1 MNFTFLDWSIIALFL
16 GITLFIGLKFKNK
29 ASGSLTDFF
38 LAGRNLPWYI
48 AGISMVATTFAAD
61 TPLWVTE
68 VIKKNGISG
77 NWLWWNML
85 IGGMVTTFFFAK
97 LWRRANVL
105 TELEFLEIRY
115 SGRIVNYFRSFK
127 SLYLGIFFNAIII
140 GWVNAA
146 MIKILKI
153 FFGIDYET
161 AFMIVA
167 GLMLLIAIYSS
178 LSGLLGVAITDS
190 IQFVLAMVGCIILAV
205 VMVNSEQV
213 GGISGLKEKLPEWR
227 FDFFPNFSKDNS
239 VGTFTLSIFA
249 FLSFVGVQW
258 WASVYPGAEPGGGG
272 YISQRMMSTK
282 NEKHAVFASLFFQIA
297 HYCLRPWPWI
307 IVGLCA
313 LVVYPELTEA
323 NAGEGFVMAMND
335 FMPSG
340 LKGLLFT
347 AFLGA
352 YMSTISTQLNWGAS
366 YLTND
371 LYKRNFGKNKTD
383 KELVKVGR
391 LFTVLIMLIAV
402 VSTSFIDTIDGAA
415 RFLIASSAG
424 LGAVL
429 ILRWYWWRINI
440 WSEISATI
448 APILGYTVA
457 KYILAPIYE
466 EGGSNTFIA
475 NEGIILTTTLF
486 TTVVWL
492 IVTFIT
498 KPTDSEKL
506 ESFYNQVKPDGAW
519 TPVKNKLNIVTKKG
533 NLIRLV
539 GCWATSVIMTYSI
552 LFFIGKVVFQEWD
565 LALYWGISVIV
576 SFVAFRL
583 LLNKT
588 SVLD

>member
-1 MNFTFLDWSIIALFL
+1 MNFTFLDWTIIALFL
-16 GITLFIGLKFKNK
+16 GVTLFIGLKYKNK

-68 VIKKNGISG
+68 VIKQNGISG

-115 SGRIVNYFRSFK
+115 SGKIVNYFRSFK
-127 SLYLGIFFNAIII
+127 SIYLGIFFNAIII

-161 AFMIVA
+161 AFMIVT
-167 GLMLLIAIYSS
+167 GLMVLIAVYST

-227 FDFFPNFSKDNS
+227 FDFFPNFSKDSS

-282 NEKHAVFASLFFQIA
+282 NEKHAVFASLFF
-297 HYCLRPWPWI
+297 
-307 IVGLCA
+307 
-313 LVVYPELTEA
+313 
-323 NAGEGFVMAMND
+323 
-335 FMPSG
+335 
-340 LKGLLFT
+340 
-347 AFLGA
+347 
-352 YMSTISTQLNWGAS
+352 
-366 YLTND
+366 
-371 LYKRNFGKNKTD
+371 
-383 KELVKVGR
+383 
-391 LFTVLIMLIAV
+391 
-402 VSTSFIDTIDGAA
+402 
-415 RFLIASSAG
+415 
-424 LGAVL
+424 
-429 ILRWYWWRINI
+429 
-440 WSEISATI
+440 
-448 APILGYTVA
+448 
-457 KYILAPIYE
+457 
-466 EGGSNTFIA
+466 
-475 NEGIILTTTLF
+475 
-486 TTVVWL
+486 
-492 IVTFIT
+492 
-498 KPTDSEKL
+498 
-506 ESFYNQVKPDGAW
+506 
-519 TPVKNKLNIVTKKG
+519 
-533 NLIRLV
+533 
-539 GCWATSVIMTYSI
+539 
-552 LFFIGKVVFQEWD
+552 
-565 LALYWGISVIV
+565 
-576 SFVAFRL
+576 
-583 LLNKT
+583 
-588 SVLD
+588 